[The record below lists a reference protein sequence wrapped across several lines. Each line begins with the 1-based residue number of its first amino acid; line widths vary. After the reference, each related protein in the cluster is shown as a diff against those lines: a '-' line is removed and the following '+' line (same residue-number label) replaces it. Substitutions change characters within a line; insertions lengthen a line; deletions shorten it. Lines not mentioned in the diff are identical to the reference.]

1 MQDINVF
8 QLAILFSMSFMSAFS
23 VSLNN
28 YAKDAN
34 NNKQCSPL
42 LYISECLVS
51 GLSGFFISI
60 LAMILNRNIL
70 ICILSA
76 GIGGFIGRK
85 LLIIIIKLGLIMFSM
100 KRNIDVSKLEDILS
114 ILDQESNNRDN
125 NRKST

>member
-1 MQDINVF
+1 MQGIDIF
-8 QLAILFSMSFMSAFS
+8 QLAILFSISFMSAFS
-23 VSLNN
+23 ISLNN
-28 YAKDAN
+28 YAKDADT
-34 NNKQCSPL
+34 NKHCSPL

-60 LAMILNRNIL
+60 LTMILNKVIL

-100 KRNIDVSKLEDILS
+100 KKNIDISKLEDILS
-114 ILDQESNNRDN
+114 ILDQDSNNRDN